1 VKWSKKLRVRIGF
14 AKNSYQQEVME
25 VVWQKVN

>member
-1 VKWSKKLRVRIGF
+1 LRVRIGL